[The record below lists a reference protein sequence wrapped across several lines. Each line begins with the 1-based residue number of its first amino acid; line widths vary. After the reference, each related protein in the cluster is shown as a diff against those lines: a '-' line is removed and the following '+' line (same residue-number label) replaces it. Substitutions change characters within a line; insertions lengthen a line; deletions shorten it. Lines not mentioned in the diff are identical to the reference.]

1 MSQTGSPT
9 GLVFEISE
17 KTGYF
22 TVMNLTYIDLLVSA
36 VLATIMFGVGLSINF
51 NDLRQIYRSPK
62 AFILGLASQMILLP
76 LIVFLII
83 GFTDLPPTIKV
94 GFIILAACPGGTT
107 SGFVTVLFRG
117 NVALSVSLIAVNSL
131 LTLATIPLLVNLALT
146 FFTGKHSP
154 FDLPLMASFLQ
165 IFFITL
171 LPAISGVMLRYF
183 RGKIADKI
191 QKPVRTVMIILF
203 AGVYTIIAFA
213 KESSGGSGITMDDL
227 WQILPYA
234 VLINFAGFAAGMA
247 MGMFGKT
254 GLRTSWTIGVEVA
267 LQNTTLALL
276 VAGTLIQSNEMVKPA
291 LVYALFSFWTALI
304 YGAGVKKYNKAKL
317 FGEFR
322 G

>member
-1 MSQTGSPT
+1 
-9 GLVFEISE
+9 
-17 KTGYF
+17 
-22 TVMNLTYIDLLVSA
+22 MNLTYIDFLVSA

-62 AFILGLASQMILLP
+62 ALILGLVSQMIILP
-76 LIVFLII
+76 LIAFLTVAL
-83 GFTDLPPTIKV
+83 TDLPATVKV

-146 FFTGKHSP
+146 VFTGRHSA
-154 FDLPLMASFLQ
+154 FELPLVASFLQ

-171 LPAISGVMLRYF
+171 LPAITGVLLRYF
-183 RGKIADKI
+183 KDSLAEKI

-203 AGVYTIIAFA
+203 AGVYMIIAFA
-213 KESSGGSGITMDDL
+213 KESNGGSGITGADL
-227 WQILPYA
+227 WSILPYA
-234 VLINFAGFAAGMA
+234 VLINLAGFAAGMA

-291 LVYALFSFWTALI
+291 LVYALFSFWTALL
-304 YGAGVKKYNKAKL
+304 YGLVVKKYNKAKL

>member
-1 MSQTGSPT
+1 
-9 GLVFEISE
+9 
-17 KTGYF
+17 
-22 TVMNLTYIDLLVSA
+22 MNLTYIDFLVSA

-51 NDLRQIYRSPK
+51 SDLQKIYRSPK
-62 AFILGLASQMILLP
+62 AFILGLVSQMILLP

-83 GFTDLPPTIKV
+83 GFTDLHPTLKV

-117 NVALSVSLIAVNSL
+117 NVALSVSLIAINSL
-131 LTLATIPLLVNLALT
+131 LTLATIPLLVNLTLT
-146 FFTGKHSP
+146 VFMGKHSP
-154 FDLPLMASFLQ
+154 FELPLVASFLQ

-171 LPAISGVMLRYF
+171 LPAITGVLLRYF
-183 RGKIADKI
+183 REKIADRI

-203 AGVYTIIAFA
+203 AGVYIIIAFA
-213 KESSGGSGITMDDL
+213 KESSGGSGITTEEL
-227 WQILPYA
+227 WKILPYA

-247 MGMFGKT
+247 MGLSGKS

-291 LVYALFSFWTALI
+291 LVYALFSFWTALL
-304 YGAGVKKYNKAKL
+304 YGVVVKWYDGSKL

-322 G
+322 K

>member
-1 MSQTGSPT
+1 
-9 GLVFEISE
+9 
-17 KTGYF
+17 
-22 TVMNLTYIDLLVSA
+22 MNLTYIDFLVSA

-62 AFILGLASQMILLP
+62 ALILGLVSQMILLP
-76 LIVFLII
+76 LIAYLTVA
-83 GFTDLPPTIKV
+83 FTDLPATVKV

-146 FFTGKHSP
+146 VFTGRHSA
-154 FDLPLMASFLQ
+154 FELPLVASFLQ

-171 LPAISGVMLRYF
+171 LPAMTGVMLRYF
-183 RGKIADKI
+183 KGSIADKI

-203 AGVYTIIAFA
+203 AGVYVIIAFA
-213 KESSGGSGITMDDL
+213 KESSGGSGITGDDL
-227 WQILPYA
+227 WSILPYA
-234 VLINFAGFAAGMA
+234 VLINLAGFAAGLG
-247 MGMFGKT
+247 MGLLGKT

-291 LVYALFSFWTALI
+291 LVYALFSFWTALL
-304 YGAGVKKYNKAKL
+304 YGVVVKKYNGAKL

-322 G
+322 GQGSG

>member
-1 MSQTGSPT
+1 
-9 GLVFEISE
+9 
-17 KTGYF
+17 
-22 TVMNLTYIDLLVSA
+22 MNLTYIDFLVSA

-62 AFILGLASQMILLP
+62 ALILGLVSQMIILP
-76 LIVFLII
+76 LIAFLTVA
-83 GFTDLPPTIKV
+83 FTDLPATVKV

-146 FFTGKHSP
+146 VFTGRHSA
-154 FDLPLMASFLQ
+154 FELPLVASFLQ

-171 LPAISGVMLRYF
+171 LPAMTGVLLRYF
-183 RGKIADKI
+183 KGSIADKI

-203 AGVYTIIAFA
+203 AGVYMIIAFA
-213 KESSGGSGITMDDL
+213 KESSGGSGITGADL
-227 WQILPYA
+227 WSILPYA
-234 VLINFAGFAAGMA
+234 VLINFAGFAAGIG
-247 MGMFGKT
+247 MGLLGKT
-254 GLRTSWTIGVEVA
+254 SLRTSWTIGVEVA

-291 LVYALFSFWTALI
+291 LVYALFSFWTALL
-304 YGAGVKKYNKAKL
+304 YGVVVKKYNRAKL

-322 G
+322 RQGSG

>member
-1 MSQTGSPT
+1 
-9 GLVFEISE
+9 
-17 KTGYF
+17 
-22 TVMNLTYIDLLVSA
+22 MNLTYIDFLVSA

-51 NDLRQIYRSPK
+51 SDLQKIYRSPK
-62 AFILGLASQMILLP
+62 AFVLGLVSQMIILP
-76 LIVFLII
+76 LLVFLII
-83 GFTDLPPTIKV
+83 GFTDLPPTLKV

-117 NVALSVSLIAVNSL
+117 NVALSVSLIAINSL

-146 FFTGKHSP
+146 VFMGKHSP
-154 FDLPLMASFLQ
+154 FELPLVASFLQ

-171 LPAISGVMLRYF
+171 LPAITGVLLRYF
-183 RGKIADKI
+183 REKIADRI
-191 QKPVRTVMIILF
+191 QKPVRTIMIILF
-203 AGVYTIIAFA
+203 AGVYAIIAFA
-213 KESSGGSGITMDDL
+213 KESSGGSGITSRDL

-234 VLINFAGFAAGMA
+234 VLINFAGFAAGMLL
-247 MGMFGKT
+247 GIFGRT

-304 YGAGVKKYNKAKL
+304 YGIAVKKYNGAKL

-322 G
+322 E

>member
-1 MSQTGSPT
+1 
-9 GLVFEISE
+9 
-17 KTGYF
+17 
-22 TVMNLTYIDLLVSA
+22 MNLTYIDFLVSA

-51 NDLRQIYRSPK
+51 SDLQKIYRSPK
-62 AFILGLASQMILLP
+62 AFILGLVSQMILLP

-83 GFTDLPPTIKV
+83 GFTDLHPTLKV

-117 NVALSVSLIAVNSL
+117 NVALSVSLIAINSL

-146 FFTGKHSP
+146 VFMGKHSQ
-154 FDLPLMASFLQ
+154 FELPLVASFLQ

-171 LPAISGVMLRYF
+171 LPAITGVLLRYF
-183 RGKIADKI
+183 REKIADRI

-203 AGVYTIIAFA
+203 AGVYIIIAFA
-213 KESSGGSGITMDDL
+213 KESSGGSGITTEEL
-227 WQILPYA
+227 WKILPYA

-247 MGMFGKT
+247 MGLSGKS

-291 LVYALFSFWTALI
+291 LVYALFSFWTALL
-304 YGAGVKKYNKAKL
+304 YGVVVKWYDGSKL

-322 G
+322 K

>member
-1 MSQTGSPT
+1 
-9 GLVFEISE
+9 
-17 KTGYF
+17 
-22 TVMNLTYIDLLVSA
+22 MNLTYIDFLVSA

-51 NDLRQIYRSPK
+51 SDLQKIYRSPK
-62 AFILGLASQMILLP
+62 AFILGLVSQMILLP

-83 GFTDLPPTIKV
+83 GFTDLHPTLKV

-117 NVALSVSLIAVNSL
+117 NVALSVSLIAINSL

-146 FFTGKHSP
+146 VFMGKHSP
-154 FDLPLMASFLQ
+154 FELPLVASFLQ

-171 LPAISGVMLRYF
+171 LPAITGVLLRYF
-183 RGKIADKI
+183 REKIADRI

-203 AGVYTIIAFA
+203 AGVYIIIAFA
-213 KESSGGSGITMDDL
+213 KESSGGSGITTEEL
-227 WQILPYA
+227 WKILPYA

-247 MGMFGKT
+247 MGLSGKS

-291 LVYALFSFWTALI
+291 LVYALFSFWTALL
-304 YGAGVKKYNKAKL
+304 YGVVVKWYDGSKL

-322 G
+322 K